1 MRHLT
6 LLLILTFSSVA
17 TATEDNLQETEKKQI
32 NFNNIERV
40 SEQVEKL
47 DSDINILLSKTEE
60 AKSKQSKLNDNI
72 NDNYILQKSI
82 ESSVKKLLSALES
95 KNNEIK
101 PLQIEL
107 KQPTNYFVFAL
118 PAVTLIIVIAGT
130 ILSIKTITI
139 KSKESLDAISDS
151 NEHQRILNENIIR
164 SELERSREV
173 IVSNNRQKWINTL
186 RDDISKFL
194 STTTKLVSDKSE
206 SNNGGLKRENVDAL
220 WLEFYKIQL
229 LLNPNEE
236 DHNNLISYLRDVI
249 AAINDTNAFTN
260 KRSDVIE
267 TSQII
272 LKHEW
277 ERVKRFE

>member
-1 MRHLT
+1 M
-6 LLLILTFSSVA
+6 
-17 TATEDNLQETEKKQI
+17 
-32 NFNNIERV
+32 
-40 SEQVEKL
+40 
-47 DSDINILLSKTEE
+47 
-60 AKSKQSKLNDNI
+60 KS
-72 NDNYILQKSI
+72 
-82 ESSVKKLLSALES
+82 
-95 KNNEIK
+95 
-101 PLQIEL
+101 L
-107 KQPTNYFVFAL
+107 KQ
-118 PAVTLIIVIAGT
+118 
-130 ILSIKTITI
+130 
-139 KSKESLDAISDS
+139 
-151 NEHQRILNENIIR
+151 ILNENIIR
-164 SELERSREV
+164 SELERSREA

-194 STTTKLVSDKSE
+194 ASTTKLVSDKSE

-249 AAINDTNAFTN
+249 AAINDTDSFTN

-272 LKHEW
+272 LKREW